1 MLNQT
6 AEYALRAVVTIAE
19 QPEGRPIGAGKL
31 AANLGIPQNYLS
43 KTLHQL
49 ARAGVLESSRGKFGG
64 FQLARPAARIFLLE
78 IVTQFD
84 DIVGRQTCLMGRT
97 ACSDQTPCAAHS
109 RWKTVGEKAAG
120 FFRETT
126 VADLA
131 RLKRTG

>member
-19 QPEGRPIGAGKL
+19 QPDGRPIGAGKL
-31 AANLGIPQNYLS
+31 AASLGIPQNYLS

-64 FQLARPAARIFLLE
+64 FQLARPAARILLLDIVTEFDE
-78 IVTQFD
+78 IVGQ
-84 DIVGRQTCLMGRT
+84 QTCLMGRT
-97 ACSDQTPCAAHS
+97 LCSDHAPCAAHS
-109 RWKTVGEKAAG
+109 RWKTVGEKMAG

-126 VADLA
+126 VADLM
-131 RLKRTG
+131 RLKRTS

>member
-6 AEYALRAVVTIAE
+6 AEYALRAVVSIAE
-19 QPEGRPIGAGKL
+19 QPDGRPIGAGKL
-31 AANLGIPQNYLS
+31 AASLGIPQNYLS

-64 FQLARPAARIFLLE
+64 FQLARPAARIFLLD

-84 DIVGRQTCLMGRT
+84 ELVGQQSCLMGRT
-97 ACSDQTPCAAHS
+97 VCSDHSPCAAHS
-109 RWKTVGEKAAG
+109 RWKGVGDKMAG

-126 VADLA
+126 VADLMKV
-131 RLKRTG
+131 KRAG